1 MAEEEKDALKEKANS
16 AFKENLIRLVTVFA
30 YASSV
35 SMAALVLS
43 SYYVFFWEPKP
54 PGPGPPVI
62 HPHAYVSEPYPPLK
76 LVAPPPH
83 GQDTEGASFWESVW
97 SYIKPGE
104 ESRTTIRPPIVTYI
118 TTRRYQS
125 TLAPN
130 DSNPDLTNG
139 NQTNYNQS
147 NTDITVQDTG
157 DPGTQSRDEGTKSG
171 INPSTDSMDS
181 GKMDERVKRGAE
193 YTIKSGLN
201 PSTESTG
208 KMDERIKRG
217 AEYVI
222 PYEEHPGYGSGT
234 LPYREKNR
242 GANKNRIPYAREKRE
257 SSNETTSSV
266 EGIRTDVT
274 RGHAGNAKGY
284 LGTIPPKQKDN
295 VENITGGN
303 TTDNREYVTTEVAE
317 LETKE
322 TTDTVTIGK
331 LKTRDITEAATV
343 GKITIKDDTEMD
355 TVGEFTKETHTEAPI
370 RAEPLV
376 SANQSET
383 PVDNQQRVSTDGVTP
398 GQTERNLEL
407 TSAKTPAESQLPE
420 DHSVIRAESDT
431 KDKDH
436 SVKIIKSE
444 TKDTDYTSEIPDG
457 MVSDHTDSD
466 LLTGK
471 LSTELS
477 THYEHERQLRPRKR
491 FPGH

>member
-76 LVAPPPH
+76 LMAPPPH

-125 TLAPN
+125 TLTPN
-130 DSNPDLTNG
+130 DSNPDLTG

-147 NTDITVQDTG
+147 EIDITVQDTG
-157 DPGTQSRDEGTKSG
+157 EPGTQSRDEDTKSG
-171 INPSTDSMDS
+171 INPSTDSMNS

-201 PSTESTG
+201 PSTESTR

-242 GANKNRIPYAREKRE
+242 GANKNRIPYAREKRDITQDTGDPGISRDEDTIKSGLNPSTE
-257 SSNETTSSV
+257 S
-266 EGIRTDVT
+266 TDSGKIDERIK
-274 RGHAGNAKGY
+274 RGA
-284 LGTIPPKQKDN
+284 
-295 VENITGGN
+295 
-303 TTDNREYVTTEVAE
+303 EYVIPYEE
-317 LETKE
+317 
-322 TTDTVTIGK
+322 
-331 LKTRDITEAATV
+331 
-343 GKITIKDDTEMD
+343 
-355 TVGEFTKETHTEAPI
+355 H
-370 RAEPLV
+370 
-376 SANQSET
+376 
-383 PVDNQQRVSTDGVTP
+383 P
-398 GQTERNLEL
+398 GYGSGT
-407 TSAKTPAESQLPE
+407 LP
-420 DHSVIRAESDT
+420 
-431 KDKDH
+431 
-436 SVKIIKSE
+436 
-444 TKDTDYTSEIPDG
+444 
-457 MVSDHTDSD
+457 
-466 LLTGK
+466 
-471 LSTELS
+471 
-477 THYEHERQLRPRKR
+477 
-491 FPGH
+491 

>member
-125 TLAPN
+125 TLTPN
-130 DSNPDLTNG
+130 DSNPDLTG

-147 NTDITVQDTG
+147 EIDITQDTG
-157 DPGTQSRDEGTKSG
+157 K
-171 INPSTDSMDS
+171 I
-181 GKMDERVKRGAE
+181 
-193 YTIKSGLN
+193 
-201 PSTESTG
+201 
-208 KMDERIKRG
+208 DERIKRG

-257 SSNETTSSV
+257 SRNETTSSV

-274 RGHAGNAKGY
+274 RGHAGTAKGY
-284 LGTIPPKQKDN
+284 LGTIPPKQKDH

-376 SANQSET
+376 SANQTET

-431 KDKDH
+431 KDKDY